1 MIKQTIVIAVETNK
15 QGIVTR
21 VGGSPIITPPITFD
35 KSKGGI
41 KWFDDS
47 KLIRK
52 QDD

>member
-1 MIKQTIVIAVETNK
+1 MIKQTVEFAVVTNK
-15 QGIVTR
+15 QGIITR
-21 VGGSPIITPPITFD
+21 IGHCTINTSPITFD

-52 QDD
+52 